1 MDVLLPVFVVVV
13 GLVVIWAWL
22 RRRSAAIRAEYL
34 GADPAGIAADA
45 AAIDVQARPRPLVTG
60 FHVRDDV
67 AEVTFDVPLGSDGP
81 DPVMAEI
88 LVSEALEV
96 VREKQ
101 QTLPIDQVSK
111 VAAFAGRQ
119 GETVQVGVLDLPERG
134 QLPPPMIAAPQLHLA
149 HVGYDPIDAQFSDS
163 TDVPS
168 TVTRP
173 SSDSLG
179 PIGDELRI
187 PKAVEIGLRGQ
198 GIDPG
203 QMDSGQ
209 MVSGLLRLFGYS
221 ITPMAAA
228 STYHASKGGATIFV
242 TEVAHEPQDNPELE
256 EAAMRGFL
264 VDFLGSK
271 CDRGI
276 LVSDKFAPFS
286 IYQMEK
292 AEPRI
297 QFVTRER
304 LQKFIDKMAL
314 T

>member
-149 HVGYDPIDAQFSDS
+149 MLVMIRSRHSSATAPMCRPQSPALPQIRSVQLATSSASPKRLKSGCGARGLTQ
-163 TDVPS
+163 VKW
-168 TVTRP
+168 TRGRWFRGCCGC
-173 SSDSLG
+173 LG
-179 PIGDELRI
+179 IR
-187 PKAVEIGLRGQ
+187 
-198 GIDPG
+198 
-203 QMDSGQ
+203 
-209 MVSGLLRLFGYS
+209 
-221 ITPMAAA
+221 
-228 STYHASKGGATIFV
+228 
-242 TEVAHEPQDNPELE
+242 
-256 EAAMRGFL
+256 
-264 VDFLGSK
+264 
-271 CDRGI
+271 
-276 LVSDKFAPFS
+276 
-286 IYQMEK
+286 
-292 AEPRI
+292 
-297 QFVTRER
+297 
-304 LQKFIDKMAL
+304 
-314 T
+314 

>member
-1 MDVLLPVFVVVV
+1 
-13 GLVVIWAWL
+13 
-22 RRRSAAIRAEYL
+22 
-34 GADPAGIAADA
+34 
-45 AAIDVQARPRPLVTG
+45 
-60 FHVRDDV
+60 
-67 AEVTFDVPLGSDGP
+67 
-81 DPVMAEI
+81 
-88 LVSEALEV
+88 
-96 VREKQ
+96 
-101 QTLPIDQVSK
+101 
-111 VAAFAGRQ
+111 
-119 GETVQVGVLDLPERG
+119 
-134 QLPPPMIAAPQLHLA
+134 
-149 HVGYDPIDAQFSDS
+149 
-163 TDVPS
+163 
-168 TVTRP
+168 
-173 SSDSLG
+173 
-179 PIGDELRI
+179 
-187 PKAVEIGLRGQ
+187 
-198 GIDPG
+198 
-203 QMDSGQ
+203 

-221 ITPMAAA
+221 ITPVAAA